1 MPATTFEQILKFN
14 PNHDNLGRFSSAS
27 GGGGAAAA
35 GSGEPSFLDE
45 NGEFDPFAAFMWGA
59 EHPDEWSQKPQENW
73 EKPYQ
78 MVDGKDM
85 LKGSDEE
92 RQKVAKMTIEE
103 VLKAQGFDG
112 KPKVAATMDEFSEA
126 VKENGNIA
134 CRGIGA
140 KSAEIADAYVDQ
152 LQNAEFYVDC
162 SGGSLF
168 GRGMYAAISWDGVTD
183 YDSAADVADGYAK
196 GHGRVIN
203 MTIDKSAKVA
213 DFYDLFS
220 ESREDMPLFQ
230 PSNNSR
236 DKTAAKDIGAY
247 AAAKGYDAIKVPGKN
262 IAVVLNRTK
271 VTILEQ
277 PGFIDEMDGGNDLL
291 YGDWDMPAFLRGE

>member
-1 MPATTFEQILKFN
+1 MPAQTFEQILKYN
-14 PNHDNLGRFSSAS
+14 PYHDDLGRFSSS
-27 GGGGAAAA
+27 NGGGGAAA
-35 GSGEPSFLDE
+35 GGGESDFLDE
-45 NGEFDPFAAFMWGA
+45 NGEFDPFAAIMWAA
-59 EHPDEWSQKPQENW
+59 ENPDEWSQKPQENW

-85 LKGSDEE
+85 TKGSEEE
-92 RQKVAKMTIEE
+92 RQKVANMTIEE
-103 VLKAQGFDG
+103 IMKAQGFDG
-112 KPKVAATMDEFSEA
+112 RPKVAATIDEFSEA

-140 KSAEIADAYVDQ
+140 KSASIADAYVDQ
-152 LQNAEFYVDC
+152 LQNGEFYVEC

-183 YDSAADVADGYAK
+183 YDSAADEADGYAR
-196 GHGRVIN
+196 GHGRIIN
-203 MTIDKSAKVA
+203 MTIDKSAKVV
-213 DFYDLFS
+213 DFYDLLE
-220 ESREDMPLFQ
+220 ESRADYRTFQ

-236 DKTAAKDIGAY
+236 VNTAGKDIGAY

-271 VTILEQ
+271 LTILEET
-277 PGFIDEMDGGNDLL
+277 GFIDQMEGGEDLL
-291 YGDWDMPAFLRGE
+291 YGDWDMPEFLRGE